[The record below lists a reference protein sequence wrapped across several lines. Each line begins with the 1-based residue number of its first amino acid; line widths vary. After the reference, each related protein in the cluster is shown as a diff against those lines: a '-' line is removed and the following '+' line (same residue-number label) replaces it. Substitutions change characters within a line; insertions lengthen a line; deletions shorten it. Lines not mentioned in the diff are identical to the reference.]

1 MPLPSFFEASSPAT
15 QYAAIARPFIKW
27 AGGKSRLIEQYKPF
41 LPTEFERY
49 HEPFLGGGAL
59 FFYLAPQLQA
69 QGEKA
74 YLSDLNPELVNVY
87 RCVRDRVEALI
98 EQLAE
103 HEANHSEARYYEVRS
118 QDLSLIEPPDASLET
133 DQTHQVSQIHQVGQP
148 HQVGQTSQ
156 MSETERIQRAARF
169 IYLNKTCYNGL
180 YRENAKGRFNVP
192 IGRYKNPKICA
203 PDLLRSASAALQI
216 AEISERPFSSVLD
229 YATGPQDFV
238 YFDPPYHPLSDTSKF
253 TAYSRY
259 QFAEQQQ
266 AELKAAIAQ
275 LAARKVRVLASNSD
289 CPFIRELYSGFQVET
304 ITAARSINSKASKRG
319 KITEVLLVT

>member
-1 MPLPSFFEASSPAT
+1 MQAMAL
-15 QYAAIARPFIKW
+15 ARPFIKW
-27 AGGKSRLIEQYKPF
+27 AGGKAKLIEQFKPF
-41 LPTEFERY
+41 LPTDFDCY

-69 QGEKA
+69 QGKRA

-87 RCVRDRVEALI
+87 RCVRDRVEDLI

-103 HEANHSEARYYEVRS
+103 HQAHHSEERYYAVRS
-118 QDLSLIEPPDASLET
+118 QPYADNL
-133 DQTHQVSQIHQVGQP
+133 
-148 HQVGQTSQ
+148 
-156 MSETERIQRAARF
+156 QRAARF

-203 PDLLRSASAALQI
+203 PELLRPASAALQI
-216 AEISERPFSSVLD
+216 AEISERPFAAVLD
-229 YATGPQDFV
+229 HAKGERDFV

-259 QFAEQQQ
+259 QFAEPQQI
-266 AELKAAIAQ
+266 ELKEVIAQ
-275 LAARKVRVLASNSD
+275 LAARHVRVLASNSD
-289 CPFIRELYSGFQVET
+289 CPFIRELYKGFQVET

-319 KITEVLLVT
+319 KITEVLLVA